1 MFQNNTT
8 EMQLISFII
17 TCYNL
22 SAEQVTECIESILKL
37 SLRENERE
45 IIVVDDGSKE
55 CLMSSL
61 MDTADKIIYIRQ
73 PNKGSGAA
81 RNTGIQMSNGK
92 YIQFVDGE
100 DKIISEAYEHC
111 IDIIRYNNP
120 DIVIFNSGNR
130 ESGKNDYIGEEPT
143 EGTEYMKN
151 NSMQISPWRYA
162 FARQIL
168 IDLRFTP
175 GQYAGEEEFTTLLFL
190 RAERIYS
197 TSAVAYFDRFKKTE
211 NTDRHDKKLVMKRLD
226 DLQSVLIRLNDMST
240 AMAISDKAAMQRRL
254 AQMTMEY
261 IIKIIKWTR
270 SAKQL
275 SIRIGKLEEQGLFPL
290 PDKYY
295 SKKYL
300 IFNKLSRSS
309 LFKRIIMKVLG

>member
-55 CLMSSL
+55 CLMNSL
-61 MDTADKIIYIRQ
+61 MDTADKLIYIRQ

-143 EGTEYMKN
+143 EGTEFIKK
-151 NSMQISPWRYA
+151 NSMQISPWRYL
-162 FARQIL
+162 FAKQIL

-190 RAERIYS
+190 RADRIYS

-211 NTDRHDKKLVMKRLD
+211 RTDRHDKKLVMKRLD
-226 DLQSVLIRLNDMST
+226 DFQSVLTRLNDLST
-240 AMAISDKAAMQRRL
+240 AMALSDKAAMQRRL

-275 SIRIGKLEEQGLFPL
+275 SLRIEKLEEQGLFPL

-309 LFKRIIMKVLG
+309 LFKKIIMKVLG

>member
-55 CLMSSL
+55 CLMDSL
-61 MDTADKIIYIRQ
+61 MDKADKIIYIRQ

-162 FARQIL
+162 FARHIL

-211 NTDRHDKKLVMKRLD
+211 NTDRHEKKLVMKRLD

-275 SIRIGKLEEQGLFPL
+275 NIRIGKLEEQGLFPL

-309 LFKRIIMKVLG
+309 LFKKIIMKVLG